1 MDDIALYKNI
11 APSHNLPTTVK
22 EAEAYLRVLNVRRE
36 IMDRVFNIRRGHA
49 KTKRYEAE
57 ILECMEQQKHKGQ
70 TNAVALDLEGR
81 IDEAAAQMEY
91 IHEKRTQYE
100 LEITAYKNLLIGD
113 E

>member
-1 MDDIALYKNI
+1 
-11 APSHNLPTTVK
+11 
-22 EAEAYLRVLNVRRE
+22 
-36 IMDRVFNIRRGHA
+36 
-49 KTKRYEAE
+49 
-57 ILECMEQQKHKGQ
+57 
-70 TNAVALDLEGR
+70 LDLEGR